1 MKHSGKVIIAVLSA
15 MFLCISA
22 YAQQAVTGVVKDFH
36 GEALPGVTVLGKLNG
51 KNTGTVTDYQGKYSI
66 TVDPGTAVVFSS
78 IGYKTQDIEVGNRA
92 VVDVTLAD
100 DIEMMEESVV
110 VGFATQKKVNLTG
123 SVTTLDSESLENI
136 PVRNPVLALQGQ
148 IPGLNI
154 KQTSG
159 QMGHNPSINLRGV
172 GTIGEGSSGSVLV
185 LIDGM
190 EGDLFTLN
198 PQDIESI
205 SVLKDAAA
213 SSIYGSRAPF
223 GVILVTTKKGKE
235 GKMSVNYN
243 NNFRF
248 NSPLNLPSSADSYS
262 WALYFNEGFKNDGKG
277 SFISDERLQRI
288 LDYQNGVI
296 SYNTIPST
304 QNSKLWGTAYND
316 GHDNIDYYDVFF
328 KDQSFAQEHNL
339 SVSGGSKTVNY
350 YVSANYLK
358 EDGLFGF
365 EGRNLDGMQ
374 RVNVAGKVEARPK
387 DWLTINYSTR
397 FIRDEYYEPA
407 ALSYVHEGHN
417 ILWYF
422 GQYLWPVAPLY
433 DPNGILFNDLAL
445 RFTQGGTKDVSNTTS
460 SHQFNFVIE
469 PLKNWRIV
477 GDLNYRYNSY
487 YNSFTDK
494 TVWQTAVDGVSQGS
508 VWEDHSGISNDVG
521 RNQYTNINLYTDYE
535 NTFAGHYFKVMAGAQ
550 AEMFHVDYMH
560 AKKEGLVVPS
570 LPSLDTTTGMFD
582 GEEVS
587 PIATGGSG
595 SWRTL
600 GFFGRLNY
608 NYKERYLL
616 EANLRYDGSS
626 RFAADKRW
634 GLFPSVSLGYNI
646 AKEEFF
652 EPAAAYVNVLK
663 IRASYGSL
671 GNQNTSSYY
680 PTYETMGFANS
691 SGSWLVNG
699 SKPNIAWPASIIS
712 SQLTWETVKSWNVGL
727 DFAAFQNRLT
737 GSLEGFIR
745 STEDMIGPADELPVI
760 LGTEVPK
767 TNNTNL
773 VSRGFEFEIAWNDRA
788 FGQLDYGVRFVLA
801 DAVTKVTK
809 YSNPSKTLGSYYEG
823 MTLGDFYGF
832 ETIGIAKTDDE
843 MMEHLIT
850 LPMGGQDAIGSNW
863 RAGDIMYK
871 DLNEDGQIDTG
882 SWTTDDHGDLK
893 IIGNSTPRYNFG
905 LDFNFA
911 WKGIDLRIF
920 FQGVAKRDYFQ
931 NGKYFFGSCGWSE
944 WGTMVL
950 DQHLDYF
957 RDNPDDPLGLNL
969 DSYYPRVYLNTEKNV
984 QWQTRYVQ
992 DASYIRLKNLSVGY
1006 TFPKKWMNKIHVE
1019 NLRVYFSGENLAT
1032 FTRMTDLFDPE
1043 TIGENETGNA
1053 YPLQRT
1059 LSFGLSVTF

>member
-1 MKHSGKVIIAVLSA
+1 MKYSAKVIIAMFAA
-15 MFLCISA
+15 MFLCITA
-22 YAQQAVTGVVKDFH
+22 YAQQTVTGVVKDFQ
-36 GEALPGVTVLGKLNG
+36 GEVLPGVSVLGKLNG
-51 KNTGTVTDYQGKYSI
+51 KTSGAVTDYQGKYSI
-66 TVDPGTAVVFSS
+66 AVDPGTTVVFSS
-78 IGYKTQDIEVGNRA
+78 IGYKTQEVAVGNRA
-92 VVDVTLAD
+92 IVDVTLAD

-110 VGFATQKKVNLTG
+110 VGFATQKKINLTG
-123 SVTTLDSESLENI
+123 SVTTLDSESLENV

-172 GTIGEGSSGSVLV
+172 GTIGQGSSGAVLV

-198 PQDIESI
+198 SQDIESI

-262 WALYFNEGFKNDGKG
+262 WALYFNEAANNDGNADD
-277 SFISDERLQRI
+277 ISAARLQRI
-288 LDYQNGVI
+288 KDYQDGVI
-296 SYNTIPST
+296 SYNTIAEGN
-304 QNSKLWGTAYND
+304 QWATAYTN

-328 KDQSFAQEHNL
+328 KDMSFAQEHNL
-339 SVSGGSKTVNY
+339 SVTGGNKTVNY
-350 YVSANYLK
+350 YISGNYMK

-365 EGRNLDGMQ
+365 EGRDLDGMQ

-387 DWLTINYSTR
+387 DWLTVTYSSR
-397 FIRDEYYEPA
+397 FIRDEYWEPS
-407 ALSYVHEGHN
+407 ALSYTCDDQGRN

-445 RFTQGGTKDVSNTTS
+445 RFTQGGTRETSNTTS

-469 PLKNWRIV
+469 PLKGWRIV
-477 GDLNYRYNSY
+477 GDANYRYRSYFNSV
-487 YNSFTDK
+487 TDK
-494 TVWQTAVDGVSQGS
+494 TVWQTCVDGVSKGS
-508 VWEDHSGISNDVG
+508 VWDNHSGVANDVG
-521 RNQYTNINLYTDYE
+521 RNQYTNVNLYTDYE

-550 AEMFHVDYMH
+550 AEMYHVNNTY
-560 AKKEGLVVPS
+560 AKKEGLIVPDI
-570 LPSLDTTTGMFD
+570 PSINTSSGLFE

-587 PIATGGSG
+587 PVVGGGS
-595 SWRTL
+595 STWRTL

-608 NYKERYLL
+608 NYKEKYLL

-634 GLFPSVSLGYNI
+634 GLFPSVSIGYNI
-646 AKEEFF
+646 AKEDFF
-652 EPAAAYVNVLK
+652 EPAAAYVDVLK

-671 GNQNTSSYY
+671 GNQNTHSYY
-680 PTYETMGFANS
+680 PTYETMGFANAA
-691 SGSWLVNG
+691 GGWLIG
-699 SKPNIAWPASIIS
+699 GKKPNIAWPASLIS
-712 SQLTWETVKSWNVGL
+712 RQLTWETVKSWNVGL

-737 GSLEGFIR
+737 GSVEGFIR

-760 LGTEVPK
+760 LGTSVPK

-773 VSRGFEFEIAWNDRA
+773 VSKGFELEIAWNDRA

-801 DAVTKVTK
+801 DAVTTVTK
-809 YSNPSKTLGSYYEG
+809 YSNPSKTLGTYYEG
-823 MTLGDFYGF
+823 MKLGDFYGY
-832 ETIGIAKTDDE
+832 ESIGIAKTDDE

-850 LPMGGQDAIGSNW
+850 LPNGGQDAIGKNW
-863 RAGDIMYK
+863 QAGDIMYK
-871 DLNEDGQIDTG
+871 DLNEDGKIDSG
-882 SWTTDDHGDLK
+882 SWTTDDHGDLR
-893 IIGNSTPRYNFG
+893 IIGNNTPRYNFG
-905 LDFNFA
+905 LDLNFA
-911 WKGIDLRIF
+911 WKGIDLRVF
-920 FQGVAKRDYFQ
+920 FQGVGKRDYFQ
-931 NGKYFFGSCGWSE
+931 NGKYFFGSCGWSK

-957 RDNPDDPLGLNL
+957 RDDPENPLGLNL
-969 DSYYPRVYLNTEKNV
+969 DSYYPRPYLDTEKNV
-984 QWQTRYVQ
+984 QWQSLYVQ
-992 DASYIRLKNLSVGY
+992 DASYIRLKNLSIGY
-1006 TFPKKWMNKIHVE
+1006 TFPKKWMNKISIE
-1019 NLRVYFSGENLAT
+1019 NLRVYLSGENLAT

-1043 TIGENETGNA
+1043 TIGENETGNV

>member
-1 MKHSGKVIIAVLSA
+1 MKHSGKVIIATFMA
-15 MFLCISA
+15 MFLCITAS
-22 YAQQAVTGVVKDFH
+22 AQQAVTGVVVDQK
-36 GEALPGVTVLGKLNG
+36 GETLPGVSVLGKLNG
-51 KNTGTVTDYQGKYSI
+51 KTSGTVTDYQGKYSI
-66 TVDPGTAVVFSS
+66 TVDPASVLVFSS
-78 IGYKTQDIEVGNRA
+78 IGYKAQEIEVGNRSSIN
-92 VVDVTLAD
+92 VVLAD

-123 SVTTLDSESLENI
+123 SVTTLDSESLKNV

-172 GTIGEGSSGSVLV
+172 GTIGEGSSGAVLV

-248 NSPLNLPSSADSYS
+248 NSPINLPSSADSYS
-262 WALYFNEGFKNDGKG
+262 WALYFNDAANNDGNADDIGAK
-277 SFISDERLQRI
+277 RLQRI
-288 LDYQNGVI
+288 KDYQDGVI
-296 SYNTIPST
+296 SYNTIPVGN
-304 QNSKLWGTAYND
+304 QWGTAYTEGN
-316 GHDNIDYYDVFF
+316 DNIDYYDVFF

-339 SVSGGSKTVNY
+339 SITGGNKTVNY
-350 YVSANYLK
+350 YVSANYLQ

-365 EGRNLDGMQ
+365 EGRDLDGME
-374 RVNVAGKVEARPK
+374 RLNVAGKVEARPK
-387 DWLTINYSTR
+387 DWLTFTYSTR
-397 FIRDEYYEPA
+397 FIRDDYFEPS
-407 ALSYVHEGHN
+407 ALSYTGGESGN
-417 ILWYF
+417 LLWYF

-445 RFTQGGTKDVSNTTS
+445 RFTQGGTKTVSNTTS

-469 PLKNWRIV
+469 PLKGWRIV
-477 GDLNYRYNSY
+477 GDVNYRYRSY
-487 YNSFTDK
+487 YNTFVDR
-494 TVWQTAVDGVSQGS
+494 TVWQTCVDGISKGS
-508 VWEDHSGISNDVG
+508 VWDDHSGVSNDVG
-521 RNQYTNINLYTDYE
+521 RNQYTNLNLYTDYE
-535 NTFAGHYFKVMAGAQ
+535 KSISGHYFKAMAGAQ
-550 AEMFHVDYMH
+550 AEMYHVDYTH
-560 AKKEGLVVPS
+560 ARKEGLIVPS
-570 LPSLDTTTGMFD
+570 LPSIDTSSGLFN

-587 PIATGGSG
+587 PKVGGGSS

-608 NYKERYLL
+608 NYKEKYLV

-646 AKEEFF
+646 AKEDFF

-663 IRASYGSL
+663 LRASYGSL

-680 PTYETMGFANS
+680 PTYELMGFANAA
-691 SGSWLVNG
+691 GGWLING
-699 SKPNIAWPASIIS
+699 SKPNNAWPATLIS
-712 SQLTWETVKSWNVGL
+712 KQLTWEKVKSWNVGL

-737 GSLEGFIR
+737 GSLEGYIR

-760 LGTEVPK
+760 LGTSVPK

-773 VSRGFEFEIAWNDRA
+773 VSKGWELEIAWNDRA
-788 FGQLDYGVRFVLA
+788 FAQLDYGVRFVLS
-801 DAVTKVTK
+801 DAVTTVTK
-809 YSNPSKTLGSYYEG
+809 YSNPSKTLGTYYEG
-823 MTLGDFYGF
+823 MRLGDFYGY
-832 ETIGIAKTDDE
+832 ESIGIARSEEE
-843 MMEHLIT
+843 MINHLIS
-850 LPMGGQDAIGSNW
+850 LPNGGQNALGNNW
-863 RAGDIMYK
+863 QAGDIMYK
-871 DLNEDGQIDTG
+871 DLNEDGKIDSG
-882 SWTTDDHGDLK
+882 SWTTDDHGDLR
-893 IIGNSTPRYNFG
+893 IIGNTTPRYNFG
-905 LDFNFA
+905 LDLNFA
-911 WKGIDLRIF
+911 WKGIDLRVF
-920 FQGVAKRDYFQ
+920 LQGVGKRDYFQ
-931 NGKYFFGSCGWSE
+931 HGKYFFGSCGWSK

-957 RDNPDDPLGLNL
+957 RDDPESPLGVNIN
-969 DSYYPRVYLNTEKNV
+969 SYYPRPYLDSTKNV
-984 QWQTRYVQ
+984 QWQSLYVQ
-992 DASYIRLKNLSVGY
+992 DASYIRLKNLQIGY
-1006 TFPKKWMNKIHVE
+1006 TFPKAWMDKIKIQ
-1019 NLRVYFSGENLAT
+1019 NLRVYFSGENL
-1032 FTRMTDLFDPE
+1032 FTYTKMTDLFDPE
-1043 TIGENETGNA
+1043 TIGENDTGNV

-1059 LSFGLSVTF
+1059 YSFGLSVTF